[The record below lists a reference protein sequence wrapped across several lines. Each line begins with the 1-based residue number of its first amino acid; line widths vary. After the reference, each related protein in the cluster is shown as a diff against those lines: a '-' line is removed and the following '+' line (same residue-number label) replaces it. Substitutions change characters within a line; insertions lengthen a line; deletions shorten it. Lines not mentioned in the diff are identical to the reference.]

1 MSEGEQEG
9 SNMAEENV
17 SIIQSADGLVAD
29 VRSMIEQTRKG
40 VAHAVSAGMALL
52 YWRIGK
58 RIQTEVLEGRRADY
72 GKKIVST
79 LSRQLVKEFG
89 IGFSEKSLRRM
100 VQFAEVFPDSEIVV
114 SLVRQLS
121 WTHTLAL
128 LPLKGPLRRESTLKC
143 AVAPYSAGENGS
155 IWPYSWLGGEN
166 HAGNIRC

>member
-1 MSEGEQEG
+1 
-9 SNMAEENV
+9 MAEENV

-40 VAHAVSAGMALL
+40 VAHAVSAGMTLL

-79 LSRQLVKEFG
+79 LSRQLAKEFG
-89 IGFSEKSLRRM
+89 VGFSEKSLRRM

-114 SLVRQLS
+114 LLIRQLS
-121 WTHTLAL
+121 WTHILAL
-128 LPLKGPLRRESTLKC
+128 IPLKDPLRCEFTLKC
-143 AVAPYSAGENGS
+143 AVYSADERGQHGH
-155 IWPYSWLGGEN
+155 IHG
-166 HAGNIRC
+166 